1 MWQPFIFNVLF
12 AGIGVI
18 LNESKMKSRF
28 RVITLQTLLLFLPKK
43 NMKGLCVFVV
53 IGGRRNKPL
62 GMITSSGKLKI
73 EKMARW
79 QYAS

>member
-43 NMKGLCVFVV
+43 KYERTMCFCGN
-53 IGGRRNKPL
+53 RRK
-62 GMITSSGKLKI
+62 K
-73 EKMARW
+73 E
-79 QYAS
+79 